1 MQANIDADLGRK
13 EDKERGIKKYG
24 VSMMGKTT
32 VSADTTVYAKNKEE
46 AKRLAMMKD
55 VSWYI
60 VDYEDI
66 DDIECEVEEAEED
79 E

>member
-1 MQANIDADLGRK
+1 M
-13 EDKERGIKKYG
+13 KKAKK
-24 VSMMGKTT
+24 GKTT

-60 VDYEDI
+60 VDYEDV
-66 DDIECEVEEAEED
+66 DDIECEVEEAED